1 MYYSIQDFIENG
13 IANLEECEKSL
24 MKNPLNWTDQ
34 ILGIQQ
40 ILRKFGAAVISELL
54 EECNTILENSIKR
67 RAFWRI
73 KDRTKKH
80 LLTSVGMIGFTHTRF
95 EHKETGKTAYLLD
108 QILGIQPHARISR
121 DLECRLLEEAAQ
133 SSYRKAGYT
142 ASEADPVSGQ
152 TVMRH
157 VHRLK
162 CIRQT
167 NGQDQEKRRVKQ
179 LYVEADEDHIALQFH
194 EKKGDIK
201 RFKGHGD
208 NGRIIKLVYVH
219 EGIETEGKRRSLK
232 HRKYF
237 GGYYTGEENKRLW
250 EEVKEYIEETY
261 DTDSL
266 ETIYFQSDGGGWM
279 KKGRELLGADFV
291 LDEFHLKKYVKRMVR
306 STGEPEREAEVN
318 EWIKEGKKKELEEW
332 EKEKAAVLEEK
343 EGKKLENSYGYI
355 KRNWKGVRNRVGKK
369 AGVLGSSTESHVSH
383 VISARMSSRPMGWSK
398 EGAKKLSFL
407 RIYWK
412 NGGKMEQL
420 LSEERKC
427 EEKRGEE
434 KRGEEKIL
442 SAAELIHWEK
452 QTKKHNGKYVDAVQA
467 RLNNYRLSKL
477 YLYPAINKICETVS
491 SFV

>member
-142 ASEADPVSGQ
+142 ASEQDPVSGQ

-162 CIRQT
+162 CIRQE

-279 KKGRELLGADFV
+279 KKGMELLGADFV

-318 EWIKEGKKKELEEW
+318 EWI
-332 EKEKAAVLEEK
+332 KEKAAVLEEK

-420 LSEERKC
+420 LSEERRC
-427 EEKRGEE
+427 EE

-467 RLNNYRLSKL
+467 RLNNYRLAKL
-477 YLYPAINKICETVS
+477 YLYPAINKICG
-491 SFV
+491 

>member
-467 RLNNYRLSKL
+467 RLNNYRLAKL
-477 YLYPAINKICETVS
+477 YLYPAINKICG
-491 SFV
+491 

>member
-142 ASEADPVSGQ
+142 ASEQDPVSGQ

-279 KKGRELLGADFV
+279 KKGMELLGADFV
-291 LDEFHLKKYVKRMVR
+291 LDGFHLKKYVKRMVR

-383 VISARMSSRPMGWSK
+383 VISSRMSSRPMGWSK

-434 KRGEEKIL
+434 KIL

-467 RLNNYRLSKL
+467 RLNNYRLAKL
-477 YLYPAINKICETVS
+477 YLYPAINKICG
-491 SFV
+491 

>member
-13 IANLEECEKSL
+13 IADLEECEKSL
-24 MKNPLNWTDQ
+24 MKDPLNWTDQ

-142 ASEADPVSGQ
+142 ASEQDPVSGQ

-250 EEVKEYIEETY
+250 EEVKEYIEEMY

-279 KKGRELLGADFV
+279 KKGMELLGADFV

-318 EWIKEGKKKELEEW
+318 DWIKEGKKKELEEW
-332 EKEKAAVLEEK
+332 VKEKAAVLEEK

-434 KRGEEKIL
+434 KIL

-467 RLNNYRLSKL
+467 RLNNYRLAKL
-477 YLYPAINKICETVS
+477 YLYPAINKICG
-491 SFV
+491 

>member
-1 MYYSIQDFIENG
+1 
-13 IANLEECEKSL
+13 

-142 ASEADPVSGQ
+142 ASEQDPVSGQ

-162 CIRQT
+162 CIRQE

-279 KKGRELLGADFV
+279 KKGMELLGADFV

-318 EWIKEGKKKELEEW
+318 EWI
-332 EKEKAAVLEEK
+332 KEKAAVLEEK

-420 LSEERKC
+420 LSEE
-427 EEKRGEE
+427 E
-434 KRGEEKIL
+434 
-442 SAAELIHWEK
+442 
-452 QTKKHNGKYVDAVQA
+452 V
-467 RLNNYRLSKL
+467 
-477 YLYPAINKICETVS
+477 
-491 SFV
+491 

>member
-142 ASEADPVSGQ
+142 ASEQDPVSGQ

-157 VHRLK
+157 VHCLK

-467 RLNNYRLSKL
+467 RLNNYRLAKL
-477 YLYPAINKICETVS
+477 YLYPAINKICG
-491 SFV
+491 

>member
-73 KDRTKKH
+73 KDRTKRH

-142 ASEADPVSGQ
+142 ASEQDPVSGQ

-157 VHRLK
+157 VHCLK

-237 GGYYTGEENKRLW
+237 VGYYTGEENKRLW

-279 KKGRELLGADFV
+279 KKGMELLGADFV

-434 KRGEEKIL
+434 KIL

-467 RLNNYRLSKL
+467 RLNNYRLAKL
-477 YLYPAINKICETVS
+477 YLYPAINKICG
-491 SFV
+491 

>member
-142 ASEADPVSGQ
+142 ASEQDPVSGQ

-279 KKGRELLGADFV
+279 KKGMELLGADFV

-434 KRGEEKIL
+434 KIL

-467 RLNNYRLSKL
+467 RLSNYRLAKL
-477 YLYPAINKICETVS
+477 YLYPAINKICG
-491 SFV
+491 

>member
-1 MYYSIQDFIENG
+1 
-13 IANLEECEKSL
+13 

-142 ASEADPVSGQ
+142 ASEQDPVSGQ

-157 VHRLK
+157 VHCLK

-237 GGYYTGEENKRLW
+237 VGYYTGEENKRLW

-279 KKGRELLGADFV
+279 KKGMELLGADFV

-434 KRGEEKIL
+434 KIL

-467 RLNNYRLSKL
+467 RLNNYRLAKL
-477 YLYPAINKICETVS
+477 YLYPAINKICG
-491 SFV
+491 

>member
-142 ASEADPVSGQ
+142 ASEQDPVSGQ

-157 VHRLK
+157 VHCLK

-237 GGYYTGEENKRLW
+237 VGYYTGEENKRLW

-279 KKGRELLGADFV
+279 KKGMELLGADFV

-467 RLNNYRLSKL
+467 RLNNYRLAKL
-477 YLYPAINKICETVS
+477 YLYPAINKICG
-491 SFV
+491 

>member
-142 ASEADPVSGQ
+142 ASEQDPVSGQ

-261 DTDSL
+261 DTDSF

-279 KKGRELLGADFV
+279 KKGMELLGADFV

-434 KRGEEKIL
+434 KIL

-467 RLNNYRLSKL
+467 RLNNYRLAKL
-477 YLYPAINKICETVS
+477 YLYPAINKICG
-491 SFV
+491 

>member
-13 IANLEECEKSL
+13 IADLEECEKSL

-142 ASEADPVSGQ
+142 ASEQDPVSGQ

-279 KKGRELLGADFV
+279 KKGMELLGADFV

-383 VISARMSSRPMGWSK
+383 VISSRMSSRPMGWSK

-427 EEKRGEE
+427 EEKRE
-434 KRGEEKIL
+434 EEKIL

-467 RLNNYRLSKL
+467 RLNNYRLAKL
-477 YLYPAINKICETVS
+477 YLYPAINKICG
-491 SFV
+491 

>member
-142 ASEADPVSGQ
+142 ASEQDPVSGQ

-162 CIRQT
+162 CIRQE

-279 KKGRELLGADFV
+279 KKGMELLGADFV

-318 EWIKEGKKKELEEW
+318 EWIKEGEKKELEEW
-332 EKEKAAVLEEK
+332 VKEKAAVLEEK

-420 LSEERKC
+420 LSEERRC
-427 EEKRGEE
+427 EE

-467 RLNNYRLSKL
+467 RLNNYRLAKL
-477 YLYPAINKICETVS
+477 YLYPAINKICG
-491 SFV
+491 

>member
-142 ASEADPVSGQ
+142 ASEQDPVSGQ

-162 CIRQT
+162 CIRQE
-167 NGQDQEKRRVKQ
+167 NGQDKEKRRVKQ

-279 KKGRELLGADFV
+279 KKGMELLGADFV

-332 EKEKAAVLEEK
+332 VKEKAAVLEEK

-420 LSEERKC
+420 LSEERRC
-427 EEKRGEE
+427 EE

-467 RLNNYRLSKL
+467 RLNNYRLAKL
-477 YLYPAINKICETVS
+477 YLYPAINKICG
-491 SFV
+491 

>member
-279 KKGRELLGADFV
+279 KKGMELLGADFV
-291 LDEFHLKKYVKRMVR
+291 LDGFHLKKYVKRMVR

-434 KRGEEKIL
+434 KIL

-467 RLNNYRLSKL
+467 RLNNYRLAKL
-477 YLYPAINKICETVS
+477 YLYPAINKICG
-491 SFV
+491 

>member
-167 NGQDQEKRRVKQ
+167 NGQDQEKRHVKQ

-279 KKGRELLGADFV
+279 KKGMELLGADFV

-427 EEKRGEE
+427 EEKRE
-434 KRGEEKIL
+434 EEKIL

-467 RLNNYRLSKL
+467 RLNNYRLAKL
-477 YLYPAINKICETVS
+477 YLYPAINKICG
-491 SFV
+491 

>member
-142 ASEADPVSGQ
+142 ASEQDPVSGQ

-279 KKGRELLGADFV
+279 KKGMELLGADFV
-291 LDEFHLKKYVKRMVR
+291 LDGFHLKKYVKRMVR
-306 STGEPEREAEVN
+306 STGEQEREAEVN

-427 EEKRGEE
+427 EEKRE
-434 KRGEEKIL
+434 EEKIL

-467 RLNNYRLSKL
+467 RLNNYRLAKL
-477 YLYPAINKICETVS
+477 YLYPAINKICG
-491 SFV
+491 

>member
-369 AGVLGSSTESHVSH
+369 AVVLGSSTESHVSH

-477 YLYPAINKICETVS
+477 YLYPAINKICG
-491 SFV
+491 

>member
-13 IANLEECEKSL
+13 IADLEECEKSL

-142 ASEADPVSGQ
+142 ASEQDPVSGQ

-279 KKGRELLGADFV
+279 KKGMELLGADFV

-434 KRGEEKIL
+434 KIL

-467 RLNNYRLSKL
+467 RLNNYRLAKL
-477 YLYPAINKICETVS
+477 YLYPAINKICE
-491 SFV
+491 

>member
-142 ASEADPVSGQ
+142 ASEQNPVSGQ

-157 VHRLK
+157 VHCLK

-237 GGYYTGEENKRLW
+237 VGYYTGEENKRLW

-279 KKGRELLGADFV
+279 KKGMELLGADFV

-306 STGEPEREAEVN
+306 STGEPEREAELN

-434 KRGEEKIL
+434 KIL

-467 RLNNYRLSKL
+467 RLNNYRLAKL
-477 YLYPAINKICETVS
+477 YLYPAINKICG
-491 SFV
+491 

>member
-237 GGYYTGEENKRLW
+237 VGYYTGEENKRLW

-279 KKGRELLGADFV
+279 KKGMELLGADFV

-467 RLNNYRLSKL
+467 RLNNYRLAKL
-477 YLYPAINKICETVS
+477 YLYPAINKICG
-491 SFV
+491 

>member
-13 IANLEECEKSL
+13 IADLEECEKSL
-24 MKNPLNWTDQ
+24 MKDPLNWTDQ

-142 ASEADPVSGQ
+142 ASEQDPVSGQ

-279 KKGRELLGADFV
+279 KKGMELLGADFV
-291 LDEFHLKKYVKRMVR
+291 LDGFHLKKYVKRMVR

-383 VISARMSSRPMGWSK
+383 VISSRMSSRPMGWSK

-434 KRGEEKIL
+434 KIL

-467 RLNNYRLSKL
+467 RLNNYRLAKL
-477 YLYPAINKICETVS
+477 YLYPAINKICE
-491 SFV
+491 

>member
-1 MYYSIQDFIENG
+1 MYYSIQDFIENE

-142 ASEADPVSGQ
+142 ASEQDPVSGQ

-279 KKGRELLGADFV
+279 KKGMELLGADFV

-383 VISARMSSRPMGWSK
+383 VISSRMSSRPMGWSK

-427 EEKRGEE
+427 EEKRE
-434 KRGEEKIL
+434 EEKIL

-467 RLNNYRLSKL
+467 RLNNYRLAKL
-477 YLYPAINKICETVS
+477 YLYPAINKICG
-491 SFV
+491 

>member
-142 ASEADPVSGQ
+142 ASEQDPVSGQ

-279 KKGRELLGADFV
+279 KKGMELLGADFV
-291 LDEFHLKKYVKRMVR
+291 LDGFHLKKYVKRMVR

-427 EEKRGEE
+427 EEKRE
-434 KRGEEKIL
+434 EEKIL

-467 RLNNYRLSKL
+467 RLNNYRLAKL
-477 YLYPAINKICETVS
+477 YLYPAINKICR
-491 SFV
+491 

>member
-179 LYVEADEDHIALQFH
+179 LYVEADEDHLALQFH

-477 YLYPAINKICETVS
+477 YLYPAINKICG
-491 SFV
+491 

>member
-142 ASEADPVSGQ
+142 ASEQDPVSGQ

-237 GGYYTGEENKRLW
+237 VGYYTGEENKRLW

-279 KKGRELLGADFV
+279 KKGMELLGADFV

-427 EEKRGEE
+427 EEKRE
-434 KRGEEKIL
+434 EEKIL

-467 RLNNYRLSKL
+467 RLNNYRLAKL
-477 YLYPAINKICETVS
+477 YLYPAINKICG
-491 SFV
+491 